1 MAAKRIQKELLELQ
15 KDGGAMNV
23 SAGPKGDNLNE
34 WGGIIVGP
42 YGTPYEGGVYNLDI
56 VFPKDYPFK
65 PPKVKMT
72 TPIYH
77 CNVSGNGYICLD
89 VLKDKWSPVL
99 TISKVM
105 LSICSLLNDPNPADP
120 LRPEIAREFVENRAL
135 HDRKARQI
143 NNQYAGGASEYEADS
158 GDEADTADSAAGSH
172 K

>member
-15 KDGGAMNV
+15 KEGSAMNV

-42 YGTPYEGGVYNLDI
+42 EGTPYEGGIYQLDI
-56 VFPKDYPFK
+56 LFPKDYPFK
-65 PPKVKMT
+65 PPKIKIT

-77 CNVSGNGYICLD
+77 CNISGNGYICLD

-120 LRPEIAREFVENRAL
+120 LRPEIAREFEENRAL
-135 HDRKARQI
+135 HDRKARRI
-143 NNQYAGGASEYEADS
+143 NEQYAGGQSEYESETDEEVEDAASS
-158 GDEADTADSAAGSH
+158 GGNH

>member
-1 MAAKRIQKELLELQ
+1 
-15 KDGGAMNV
+15 MNV

-42 YGTPYEGGVYNLDI
+42 EGTPYEGGIYQLDI
-56 VFPKDYPFK
+56 LFPKDYPFK
-65 PPKVKMT
+65 PPKIKIT

-77 CNVSGNGYICLD
+77 CNISGNGYICLD

-120 LRPEIAREFVENRAL
+120 LRPEIAREFEENHCGIRVDRRIADRHRNCSCPSNNGVRSFRGL
-135 HDRKARQI
+135 GRRWILPCRLTCRHDGPFCRCR
-143 NNQYAGGASEYEADS
+143 
-158 GDEADTADSAAGSH
+158 
-172 K
+172 